1 MVEVGGARV
10 EEELED
16 PDEYKEIQNLR
27 WFFFL
32 PLSFVLSW
40 MRRCETLFL
49 SSLRSFRVR
58 LNEAKNLAG
67 EKPSKKV
74 EKTFDPYCVILI
86 DSERKATTSTKPS
99 TTNPFW
105 GEEFFFE

>member
-1 MVEVGGARV
+1 MVEIGGARV

-27 WFFFL
+27 CSFSLSLVLLLSFDCETFFL
-32 PLSFVLSW
+32 SF
-40 MRRCETLFL
+40 
-49 SSLRSFRVR
+49 SLHSFRVR